1 MIATMLQNPHIS
13 EYLLSLEPDLP
24 EYLEEL
30 RETAEAA
37 QVPIIR
43 REAQALLRFLVDL
56 RRPEHILEVGTAVG
70 FSACYLSELA
80 PQASITTIEKV
91 PAKIAEAKKN
101 FARFGKERIRL
112 LEGDAADVLQ
122 ELSARKQVYDL
133 VFLDAAK
140 AQYGVY
146 LPYLFSMLAEG
157 GLLITDNVLQEGSL
171 ADSKFTVTRRN
182 RTIHMRMREYVGQ
195 LFAWNGLTSVLL
207 PVGDG
212 MALSVRRTKEREN
225 GEKRNEE

>member
-1 MIATMLQNPHIS
+1 MIATMLQNPRVS

-43 REAQALLRFLVDL
+43 REAQALLRFLADL
-56 RRPEHILEVGTAVG
+56 RQPKNILEVGTAVG

-80 PQASITTIEKV
+80 PRAAITTVEKV
-91 PAKIAEAKKN
+91 PARIAEAKKN
-101 FARFGKERIRL
+101 FVRFQKERISL
-112 LEGDAADVLQ
+112 LEGDAADVLRQ
-122 ELSARKQVYDL
+122 LAEQKQVYDF

-157 GLLITDNVLQEGSL
+157 GMLITDNVFQEGSL
-171 ADSKFTVTRRN
+171 ANSKFTVTRRD
-182 RTIHMRMREYVGQ
+182 RTIHMRMREYVER
-195 LFAWNGLTSVLL
+195 LFAWDGLTSVLL

-212 MALSVRRTKEREN
+212 MAVSVRRTKEREN
-225 GEKRNEE
+225 GEKRNGE

>member
-1 MIATMLQNPHIS
+1 MIATMLQNPRVS

-43 REAQALLRFLVDL
+43 REAQALLRFLADL
-56 RRPEHILEVGTAVG
+56 RQPKNILEVGTAVG

-80 PQASITTIEKV
+80 PQAAITTVEKV

-101 FARFGKERIRL
+101 FVRFQKERISL
-112 LEGDAADVLQ
+112 LEGDAADVLR
-122 ELSARKQVYDL
+122 ELAEQKQVYDF

-157 GLLITDNVLQEGSL
+157 GLLITDNVFQEGSL
-171 ADSKFTVTRRN
+171 ANSKFTVTRRD
-182 RTIHMRMREYVGQ
+182 RTIHMRMREYVER
-195 LFAWNGLTSVLL
+195 LFAWDGLTSVLL

-212 MALSVRRTKEREN
+212 MAVSVRRTKEREN
-225 GEKRNEE
+225 GEKRNGE

>member
-24 EYLEEL
+24 AYLEEL

-43 REAQALLRFLVDL
+43 REAQALLRFLADL
-56 RRPEHILEVGTAVG
+56 RQPEHILEVGTAVG

-80 PQASITTIEKV
+80 PRAAITTIEKV
-91 PAKIAEAKKN
+91 PAKIAEARKN

-122 ELSARKQVYDL
+122 ELSARKQVYDF

-157 GLLITDNVLQEGSL
+157 GLLITDNVFQEGSL

-195 LFAWNGLTSVLL
+195 LFAWDGLTSVLL

-225 GEKRNEE
+225 GEKRNGE

>member
-1 MIATMLQNPHIS
+1 MIATMLQNPRVS

-43 REAQALLRFLVDL
+43 REAQALLRFLADL
-56 RRPEHILEVGTAVG
+56 RQPKNILEVGTAVG

-80 PQASITTIEKV
+80 PQAAITTVEKV

-101 FARFGKERIRL
+101 FVRFQKERISL
-112 LEGDAADVLQ
+112 LEGDAADVLRQ
-122 ELSARKQVYDL
+122 LAEQKQVYDF

-157 GLLITDNVLQEGSL
+157 GLLITDNVFQEGSL
-171 ADSKFTVTRRN
+171 ANSKFTVTRRD
-182 RTIHMRMREYVGQ
+182 RTIHMRMREYVER
-195 LFAWNGLTSVLL
+195 LFAWDGLTSVLL

-212 MALSVRRTKEREN
+212 MAVSVRRTKEREN
-225 GEKRNEE
+225 GEKRNGE

>member
-80 PQASITTIEKV
+80 PRASITTIEKV

-112 LEGDAADVLQ
+112 LEGDAADVLR
-122 ELSARKQVYDL
+122 ELSARKQVYDF

-195 LFAWNGLTSVLL
+195 LFAWDGLTSVLL